1 MGFFDRLKKR
11 ITSLDSKEL
20 ALMCLNPIQGGIFLF
35 AKELYC
41 TITAKTKRIIILGAK
56 GSGKTTLWNQLQNKI
71 PTSSPDPT
79 DIPNIESFRIAANG
93 RTVKVPSTKDIGG
106 GNDWV
111 SSYENIINK
120 DGTYIYY
127 LVDLLNLHEKQM
139 ALEIRARLMKISSII
154 KDKKLTDCGCK
165 ILLTN
170 KDTYDKKLK
179 AKFGSPL
186 KHAINML
193 ELNKLDKKN
202 LAFTINNMMMP
213 VELTDSADIEEIK
226 KEITSN

>member
-11 ITSLDSKEL
+11 ITSLDRKEL
-20 ALMCLNPIQGGIFLF
+20 ALLCLQPIQGGIFLF
-35 AKELYC
+35 TKELYC
-41 TITAKTKRIIILGAK
+41 TITAKTKRIIILGSK
-56 GSGKTTLWNQLQNKI
+56 GSGKTTLWNQLQDKI
-71 PTSSPDPT
+71 QTSSPDPT
-79 DIPNIESFRIAANG
+79 DISNIESFRIAANG

-111 SSYENIINK
+111 TSYENIINK

-139 ALEIRARLMKISSII
+139 ALEIRARLTKISYII
-154 KDKKLTDCGCK
+154 KDKRLMNCGCK

-170 KDTYDKKLK
+170 KAAYDKEHK

-186 KHAINML
+186 EHAKNML
-193 ELNKLDKKN
+193 ELNKLDKKK
-202 LAFTINNMMMP
+202 LSFSINDMMIP
-213 VELTDSADIEEIK
+213 VELTNSADIEKIK

>member
-1 MGFFDRLKKR
+1 MGFFGKIMNDLKPKTLEECL
-11 ITSLDSKEL
+11 ILNT
-20 ALMCLNPIQGGIFLF
+20 ALMSPGRLLEYVVY
-35 AKELYC
+35 KK
-41 TITAKTKRIIILGAK
+41 ITANTKNIIILGSK

-79 DIPNIESFRIAANG
+79 DISNIESFRIAANG
-93 RTVKVPSTKDIGG
+93 RKVKVPSTKDIGG

-111 SSYENIINK
+111 NSYENIIYK

-139 ALEIRARLMKISSII
+139 ALEIRARLTKISSII
-154 KDKKLTDCGCK
+154 KDKKLMDCGCK

-170 KDTYDKKLK
+170 KDTYSKKLQ
-179 AKFGSPL
+179 AKFGPPL
-186 KHAINML
+186 KHAKNML
-193 ELNKLDKKN
+193 ELNKIDKKS
-202 LAFTINNMMMP
+202 LAFSINDMMMP
-213 VELTDSADIEEIK
+213 VELTNSADIEEIK